1 MFRESFAM
9 RGWYLL
15 GALVGL
21 GSMFAPIITRS
32 SAAGGGQALQQQA
45 EQKQVCSLSDR
56 QQQAAPRAFGAMM
69 PTFQD
74 PRCINCHGVVN
85 PVTGA
90 KHGGGPRRVDECD
103 DCHELKGWRTPDP
116 AQFFVRKDSVEIC
129 KQMKKQLPDA
139 SAFLAHI
146 TEDRGMTPFIQV
158 AFKGTRSLNDLGQ
171 QTYEDYAYEVFK
183 VHKKYK
189 PEPPKSGTHDD
200 FITAGEGWVIAMGG
214 KFTGDEECGCVPHH
228 YSLSID
234 MKTIQDSHLSASVTH
249 IELSGHTDIP
259 LEFKD
264 DGSFIGEAPLP
275 MTQTGYTQAVNI
287 QCTMKGSLT
296 MTFLA
301 KGRAEDSKPI
311 LHLVVSNR
319 VTGGS
324 VTTTCNNGI
333 SGNSPY
339 ESSSSAEELVWD
351 MPSFVGMDQDYPL
364 PLQHLPDFTSSLKI
378 RINQTD

>member
-1 MFRESFAM
+1 M
-9 RGWYLL
+9 
-15 GALVGL
+15 GL
-21 GSMFAPIITRS
+21 ASMFVPIITRS
-32 SAAGGGQALQQQA
+32 SAAGGGQTAEQQA
-45 EQKQVCSLSDR
+45 EQKHVCSLSDW
-56 QQQAAPRAFGAMM
+56 QQQSAPKAFQAMM

-85 PVTGA
+85 PVSGA
-90 KHGGGPRRVDECD
+90 NHLVGPRRLDECD
-103 DCHELKGWRTPDP
+103 DCHELKGWRTPEP
-116 AQFFVRKDSVEIC
+116 ALFFLGKDSVEIC

-139 SAFLAHI
+139 SAFIAHI

-158 AFKGTRSLNDLGQ
+158 AFKGTRSLNEYGQ
-171 QTYEDYAYEVFK
+171 QEYENYMYKVFK

-189 PEPPKSGTHDD
+189 LEAPKSGTHAN
-200 FITAGEGWVIAMGG
+200 FITQGEGWVTAMGG

-234 MKTIQDSHLSASVTH
+234 MKTIQDSHSNGSVVH
-249 IELSGHTDIP
+249 IELSGHTEIT

-287 QCTMKGSLT
+287 QCTIKGSLT
-296 MTFLA
+296 MTLLA

-311 LHLVVSNR
+311 LHLVLSNR

-333 SGNSPY
+333 SGSSPYESY

-351 MPSFVGMDQDYPL
+351 MPSFVGMEQDYPL
-364 PLQHLPDFTSSLKI
+364 PLQHLPDFTSSLKV